1 MKKHAA
7 VGRMSRIGVSVAIA
21 LMALPLTVEAAQQLV
36 IVRKGG
42 QSSTHVLPSQSAK
55 GGGAAAMA
63 ACDDASVAFAFV
75 AEARDSG
82 VVELQ
87 QGSDVSRDFVIDV
100 RLSCSTLSGTALVP
114 FNASGGTAVN
124 GVDYRSTAGVA
135 LLDLSAAA
143 NNPGGGPTVAAAV
156 RIELLENASAASV
169 PLTFSIV
176 RREGSFQG
184 SWADGTP
191 TVGVLPGSNEAL
203 VSASIL
209 PRVTIDDGAGQIPGI
224 DPAAASVVTATTT
237 FCGRAGGGSDS
248 VGCRETQRAA
258 DRLADPTTPAAE
270 RDAATAVLE
279 NNLLAIAPDETT
291 ALAFV
296 APRIASG
303 QIDNVA
309 LRLAALRSGGGS
321 GSVSTD
327 GLLLRNGGVPM
338 SLSALPAVLRA
349 GDDESIANE
358 EKRTL
363 LGGTRLGVWINGT
376 IGAGDRDRRNAAS
389 GFDSDMHE
397 LTFGVDYR
405 FTDQFFAG
413 AALGFSRFD
422 ADFDGDQGSIE
433 ADARSLHAYAGYSL
447 ANGLA
452 FDGSLSTMRSDYEQ
466 RRAIE
471 LYALDAAGTGYTSL
485 GRDVARGDV
494 DVDQVAGSLGV
505 TWTVMRGVWT
515 IAPQAQLALVRTD
528 YGAFAESGPSAFN
541 LEYAKQQRSGRSFSA
556 GSYVDRTFATRV
568 GAFRPYV
575 RAFFYADSGSSKDLV
590 ASFALAND
598 DGSHTAFRLPMQESD
613 SRYGSA
619 EIGLGFSRPI
629 GTRTVDF
636 NAGYMQMFGF
646 DGWDRRAL
654 RLDVRMPL

>member
-1 MKKHAA
+1 MKKSAA
-7 VGRMSRIGVSVAIA
+7 AGPMVRIGA
-21 LMALPLTVEAAQQLV
+21 LLVIVLMLLPVPAQAVQQLV

-42 QSSTHVLPSQSAK
+42 QSSTHVLPAQTAK

-63 ACDDASVAFAFV
+63 VCSDASVAFAFV
-75 AEARDSG
+75 AEARDTG

-87 QGSDVSRDFVIDV
+87 QGSDASRDFVIDV
-100 RLSCSTLSGTALVP
+100 SLTCSTLTGTALVP
-114 FNASGGTAVN
+114 FDANGGTAVN
-124 GVDYRSTAGVA
+124 GVDYRSTAGMA
-135 LLDLSAAA
+135 LLDLTAAA
-143 NNPGGGPTVAAAV
+143 TNPGGGPTVAAAV
-156 RIELLENASAASV
+156 RIDLLDSTPSGTA
-169 PLTFSIV
+169 PLTFAIV

-184 SWADGTP
+184 SWPDGTP

-203 VSASIL
+203 VAVSIL
-209 PRVTIDDGAGQIPGI
+209 PRATIDDGAGQIPGI
-224 DPAAASVVTATTT
+224 DPAATSVVTATTT
-237 FCGRAGGGSDS
+237 FCGRAGGGNDS

-258 DRLADPTTPAAE
+258 NRLADPSTPAAE

-303 QIDNVA
+303 QLDNVA
-309 LRLAALRSGGGS
+309 LRLAAMRSGGGS
-321 GSVSTD
+321 GSLSTD
-327 GLLLRNGGVPM
+327 GLMLRNGAVPL

-349 GDDESIANE
+349 DGDESAANE

-363 LGGTRLGVWINGT
+363 LGGTRLGLWINGT

-389 GFDSDMHE
+389 GFDADMHE

-405 FTDQFFAG
+405 FTDTFFAG

-422 ADFDGDQGSIE
+422 ADFDRDQGAIE

-447 ANGLA
+447 SNGLA
-452 FDGSLSTMRSDYEQ
+452 FDGSLSTMRSDYVQ
-466 RRAIE
+466 RRVIE
-471 LYALDAAGTGYTSL
+471 LYALDAAGTGITSL

-505 TWTVMRGVWT
+505 TWTFMRDVWT

-528 YGAFAESGPSAFN
+528 YGAFTESGPSTFN

-556 GSYVDRTFATRV
+556 GSYVDRTFATSV

-575 RAFFYADSGSSKDLV
+575 RAFFYADSGSSRDLV
-590 ASFALAND
+590 ANFALAND
-598 DGSHTAFRLPMQESD
+598 DGSHTAFRLPMEEAD
-613 SRYGSA
+613 TRYGSA
-619 EIGLGFSRPI
+619 ELGLGFSRPI

-654 RLDVRMPL
+654 RLDVRIPL